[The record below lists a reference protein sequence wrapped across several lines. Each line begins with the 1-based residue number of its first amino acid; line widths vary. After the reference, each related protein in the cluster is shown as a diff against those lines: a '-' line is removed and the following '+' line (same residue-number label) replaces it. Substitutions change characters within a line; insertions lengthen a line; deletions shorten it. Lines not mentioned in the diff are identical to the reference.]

1 MNEQTIILLFMVLF
15 AGITILL
22 YVWKAKKEISYKGDE
37 GWQLIKNKA
46 NNVAS
51 YLTYVLIILLVIGG
65 IILVFYDIN
74 INIPLSRVFI
84 YVLCLIGLRNTIEMF
99 ALIHF
104 DKNKKQ
110 TYK

>member
-1 MNEQTIILLFMVLF
+1 MNDQVVILLLMFFF
-15 AGITILL
+15 AGMTIFL

-37 GWQLIKNKA
+37 RWQLIQNKA

-84 YVLCLIGLRNTIEMF
+84 YVL
-99 ALIHF
+99 
-104 DKNKKQ
+104 
-110 TYK
+110 